1 MSLHRRHRG
10 DRADRVDQPPPAYSP
25 GQLLDIASS
34 VAASSRSVL
43 EPGPLVSRRYELLE
57 LTDDLEVWM
66 IHWPA
71 GGRLAL
77 HDHGG
82 SNGALFVPPRPTR
95 EHAVTGGRSLVRH
108 RLPAGAGRAFG
119 GTDLHDVINAS
130 RTDSVECARLL
141 HPMPS
146 MTFYRLG
153 RAGLSVERTDY
164 HFDPTWAP

>member
-1 MSLHRRHRG
+1 VSLIDDTAATELAG
-10 DRADRVDQPPPAYSP
+10 LTGPPAYSP
-25 GQLLDIASS
+25 RQLLDIASI

-43 EPGPLVSRRYELLE
+43 EPGPLVTRRYELLE

-82 SNGALFVPPRPTR
+82 SNGALWVQRGQLR

-108 RLPAGAGRAFG
+108 RLPAGSGRAFG
-119 GTDLHDVINAS
+119 GTDIHDVVNAG
-130 RTDSVECARLL
+130 RRPAASVHAYSP
-141 HPMPS
+141 PMPS

-153 RAGLSVERTDY
+153 RTGLSVERTDY
-164 HFDPTWAP
+164 RCDPTWAP